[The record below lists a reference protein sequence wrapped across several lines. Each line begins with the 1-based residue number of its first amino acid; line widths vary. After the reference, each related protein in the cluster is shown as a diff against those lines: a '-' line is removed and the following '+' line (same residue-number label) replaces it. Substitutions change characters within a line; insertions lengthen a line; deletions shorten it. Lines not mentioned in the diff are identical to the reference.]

1 MRRGMMLLGVGM
13 VMGLAVWVGWWH
25 GLAAQPAAALPP
37 VHPALTEHTAGQLT
51 ALVGSTPQDFYL
63 PGTQPATL
71 EDGIHPADECRACH
85 AGYAEQVGMDE
96 SAEIWTAWQ
105 GSMMA
110 QSGRDPLFWAALDIA
125 NAAVA
130 EVGEWCLRCH
140 TPRGW
145 LEGRSS
151 PVDGSALVEDD
162 LEGVQCA
169 VCHRLVDPVY
179 SADNPAR
186 DLEVLSGI
194 TPPLTTLGS
203 GALIVDPQ
211 DQRRGPFDLQE
222 DWTYNPHPALDWP
235 LVSPYHKEA
244 ALCGSCH
251 DISNPLLSWDETT
264 QSYQPNSLDT
274 PAEDLTT
281 LFPIERTFSEWLA
294 SDYATV
300 GVEAPAFGGNEPRV
314 YTCQDCH
321 MRAITGAA
329 GYVGEY
335 VLRDDMPL
343 HDLTGAN
350 TWIPQTLPLHP
361 VFGAIFSDDP
371 ERAEALAYGIE
382 RARAM
387 LQNAAT
393 LTAAVD
399 GQTLTVTVTNETGH
413 KLPTGYPEGRR
424 MWLQVEAYAVS
435 GELVYQSGAYLEAS
449 GDLIADPDLKV
460 YEIKQGLTP
469 DWAAALGLPAGP
481 SFHFA
486 LNNAVYEDNR
496 IPPRGYDFT
505 TFAALGAAPH
515 TAGAPDPDRYADG
528 QYWDVTPYTLPQTAA
543 YGVVRLLYQTASKEY
558 ITFLRDASPQPDN
571 PNANGPLLYDLWEAT
586 GRSQPELMAEVSFR
600 LHGVYL
606 PSVMARP

>member
-1 MRRGMMLLGVGM
+1 MRRWLTFVLVWGVM
-13 VMGLAVWVGWWH
+13 SLAVWVVGWR
-25 GLAAQPAAALPP
+25 GLDVRPAAALPP
-37 VHPALTEHTAGQLT
+37 GHPVLSAAYSSASARQ
-51 ALVGSTPQDFYL
+51 VGSTPQDFYL
-63 PGTQPATL
+63 PGSQPATL
-71 EDGIHPADECRACH
+71 EDGINPANECRTCH

-96 SAEIWTAWQ
+96 SEETWTAWQ

-125 NAAVA
+125 NADVA

-145 LEGRSS
+145 LEGRSH

-169 VCHRLVDPVY
+169 VCHRLVDPFY
-179 SADNPAR
+179 TADNPAR
-186 DLEVLSGI
+186 DLEVLAVIS
-194 TPPLTTLGS
+194 PPLTTLGS
-203 GALIVDPQ
+203 GAVIVDPQ

-222 DWTYNPHPALDWP
+222 DWAYNPHPALDWP
-235 LVSPYHKEA
+235 LVSPYHQEA

-251 DISNPLLSWDETT
+251 DISNPLLSWDEAT
-264 QSYQPNSLDT
+264 QSYQPNPLDT
-274 PAEDLTT
+274 PAADLTT

-300 GVEAPAFGGNEPRV
+300 GVEAPAFGGNQSRV

-329 GYVGEY
+329 GSVGQY
-335 VLRDDMPL
+335 VLRDNMPL

-361 VFGAIFSDDP
+361 VFGAAFTADP
-371 ERAEALAYGIE
+371 ERAEALVYGIE
-382 RARAM
+382 RARYM
-387 LQNAAT
+387 LQHAAT
-393 LTAAVD
+393 LTAATE
-399 GQTLTVTVTNETGH
+399 GQTLEVTVVNETGH

-424 MWLQVEAYAVS
+424 MWLQVEAYALS
-435 GELVYQSGAYLEAS
+435 GELVYQSGAYLEES
-449 GDLIADPDLKV
+449 GDLIADAALKV
-460 YEIKQGLTP
+460 YEVKQGLTA
-469 DWAAALGLPAGP
+469 DWAATLGLPAGP

-486 LNNAVYEDNR
+486 LNNAIYEDNR
-496 IPPRGYDFT
+496 IPPRGYTFD

-528 QYWDVTPYTLPQTAA
+528 QYWDVTHYTLPETAA

-558 ITFLRDASPQPDN
+558 ITFLRDASPFPDD
-571 PNANGPLLYDLWEAT
+571 PNANGAILYDLWEAT
-586 GRSQPELMAEVSFR
+586 ERSRPEVMAEVSFR

-606 PSVMARP
+606 PAVMNRP